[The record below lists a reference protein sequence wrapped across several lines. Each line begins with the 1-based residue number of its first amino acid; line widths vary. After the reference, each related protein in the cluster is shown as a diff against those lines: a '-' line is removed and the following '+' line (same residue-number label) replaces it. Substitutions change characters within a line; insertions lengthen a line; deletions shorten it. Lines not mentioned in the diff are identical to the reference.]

1 MMMRKINKH
10 NIATY
15 ILVGS
20 IGVLIFNHFIMSL
33 PTGPTIVFDELY
45 YKENAE
51 LIFLGKYFYHPI
63 YPPLYSLIISFALY
77 FENWYQGIQVINEI
91 LTVILIIP
99 IWLISRMFVG
109 RTTALLAILLT
120 LLLPFQV
127 IYPGYI
133 MSENLFLFLFS
144 FSVYF
149 SLQGAN
155 SATWKAGL
163 FGVFL
168 AAGYLTKYLMLPA
181 IPILVAFWIFTP
193 ILKGGENYKSLILKR
208 FWINCIVLIVCF
220 VFTMLPWIIY
230 AHHSN
235 ISLYNALGLFFTK
248 TGFMTKA
255 SNAIYSGERNLINLI
270 MWVGSYTSYIILA
283 LAPFLTLLLFYIPI
297 ICHLKNSKIEYKSEF
312 LFLLL
317 LILLT
322 FIYCIVSTQHSF
334 RVSYNYPNPSYLL
347 GRYLMHFSPLF
358 IVIGIIAVDRIF
370 RYRDKLKKKNIIYAT
385 FLMIFLIFLAMVILF
400 KNALWNF
407 PSRFANIPFN
417 SPDSMFYK
425 TVSIYLVIAF
435 ILLLGIFIFSLTI
448 TNSKKSEVIFVMIIS
463 VVFCW
468 QVMIFNNANSR
479 AQKNIS
485 GIHARNIAIVLNK
498 NKYQNIPL
506 YYSVRYLWP
515 SYWESVSLFWGA
527 SKINYVAFE
536 GAFPVCDT
544 IDNILFLT
552 EDSLP
557 EQPISSYKFLDGNCY
572 LYKLNPNKINY
583 PITRKKK

>member
-1 MMMRKINKH
+1 
-10 NIATY
+10 
-15 ILVGS
+15 
-20 IGVLIFNHFIMSL
+20 
-33 PTGPTIVFDELY
+33 
-45 YKENAE
+45 
-51 LIFLGKYFYHPI
+51 
-63 YPPLYSLIISFALY
+63 
-77 FENWYQGIQVINEI
+77 
-91 LTVILIIP
+91 
-99 IWLISRMFVG
+99 MFVG

-133 MSENLFLFLFS
+133 MSENLFLFIFS
-144 FSVYF
+144 FTVYF
-149 SLQGAN
+149 SIQGAN

-193 ILKGGENYKSLILKR
+193 ILKGDENYKSLILKR
-208 FWINCIVLIVCF
+208 FWTNYIVLIVCF

-230 AHHSN
+230 ALNSS
-235 ISLYNALGLFFTK
+235 ISLYNALGLFFSKTK
-248 TGFMTKA
+248 SLG
-255 SNAIYSGERNLINLI
+255 IYAGERNLNNFI
-270 MWVGSYTSYIILA
+270 MWVSSYTSYIILA

-297 ICHLKNSKIEYKSEF
+297 IRHLKNSKIEYKSEF

-334 RVSYNYPNPSYLL
+334 RVIYNYPNPSYLL

-370 RYRDKLKKKNIIYAT
+370 RYRDNLKKKNIIYST
-385 FLMIFLIFLAMVILF
+385 FSMIFLIFLAMLILF

-407 PSRFANIPFN
+407 PSRFADIPFN

-435 ILLLGIFIFSLTI
+435 ILLLGILIFSLTI
-448 TNSKKSEVIFVMIIS
+448 TNSKKSEVILVMIIS
-463 VVFCW
+463 VIFFW

-498 NKYQNIPL
+498 NTYQNIPL
-506 YYSVRYLWP
+506 FYSVRYLWP
-515 SYWESVSLFWGA
+515 SYWKSVSLFWGA
-527 SKINYVAFE
+527 PTIKYVAFE
-536 GAFPVCDT
+536 GAFPVNDT
-544 IDNILFLT
+544 TDNFLFLT

-557 EQPISSYKFLDGNCY
+557 EKPLISYKFLDGNCY
-572 LYKLNPNKINY
+572 LYKLNPKTINY
-583 PITRKKK
+583 PLKRNKK